1 MMDYHGPWSCGCD
14 LLLGIISG
22 VCILPA
28 VLFTHEHLLPRPA
41 KTPAHPTVG
50 PSPNELWPTAVAPGA
65 DGRSQREPW
74 KAGMEKAVRESDRQL
89 RVNEVS
95 FATHYP
101 LDVGMLGVLHALK
114 SV

>member
-1 MMDYHGPWSCGCD
+1 
-14 LLLGIISG
+14 
-22 VCILPA
+22 
-28 VLFTHEHLLPRPA
+28 
-41 KTPAHPTVG
+41 
-50 PSPNELWPTAVAPGA
+50 
-65 DGRSQREPW
+65 
-74 KAGMEKAVRESDRQL
+74 MEKAVRESDRQL